1 MRRIP
6 PQRPTSI
13 VHREHDRQTLVRLM
27 IVLLCGLALAG
38 GFVRATAQHV
48 SAIRY
53 GYRSEELRRER
64 ARLLEQQ
71 HQLHLALNEV
81 ASPVNL
87 ERAARDIGL
96 EPARAAQLRIVKSG
110 DGNGTVPESPSQGH
124 RSPAVSRR

>member
-6 PQRPTSI
+6 PQRHNSI
-13 VHREHDRQTLVRLM
+13 VRREHDRQTLVCLM

-48 SAIRY
+48 SAVRY

-71 HQLHLALNEV
+71 RQLHLALNEV

-87 ERAARDIGL
+87 ERAAREIGL
-96 EPARAAQLRIVKSG
+96 EPARAAQVKF
-110 DGNGTVPESPSQGH
+110 VK
-124 RSPAVSRR
+124 